1 MRRRDFIKVI
11 AGSTAVWPLVARAQ
25 QPAMPVI
32 GFLSFR
38 SANESAGAEAA
49 FREGLSEIG
58 YSEGRN
64 VHIAFRWAEGQ
75 TERLPGLAADLVD
88 NLHVAVIASTGG
100 GPSALAA
107 KAATKTI
114 PIVFTYAADPVR
126 AGIVASLNRPE
137 ENTTGVTWFGG
148 DLAGKRLALLHDIV
162 PNISTIGLLTNP
174 AGDPDEFSQRA
185 DVQDVAR
192 RFDLKLVVMNAS
204 TEREI
209 DAAFAT
215 FAQQQV
221 GAVVIASDPFLIS
234 RRKRIISLA
243 AHHRMATT
251 CSDRVYVAAGCLMS
265 YGNSIK
271 EAYRRAG
278 LYVGR
283 ILRGAKPSEL
293 PIERLSKFEF
303 IINLT
308 TAKKLGL
315 TVPASFQS
323 LAKELIE

>member
-1 MRRRDFIKVI
+1 
-11 AGSTAVWPLVARAQ
+11 
-25 QPAMPVI
+25 MPVI

-38 SANESAGAEAA
+38 SANESAGVEAA

-88 NLHVAVIASTGG
+88 NLRVAVIASTGG

-114 PIVFTYAADPVR
+114 PIVFTYAGDPVR

-137 ENTTGVTWFGG
+137 ENITGVTWFGV

-162 PNISTIGLLTNP
+162 PNISTIGFLTNP
-174 AGDPDEFSQRA
+174 SDPDESSQRA
-185 DVQDVAR
+185 DVQYVAR

-209 DAAFAT
+209 DTAFAT

-221 GAVVIASDPFLIS
+221 GAVVIASEPFLIT
-234 RRKRIISLA
+234 RRERIISLA

-265 YGNSIK
+265 YGNSIR
-271 EAYRRAG
+271 EAYRHAG

-323 LAKELIE
+323 LANELIE

>member
-1 MRRRDFIKVI
+1 
-11 AGSTAVWPLVARAQ
+11 
-25 QPAMPVI
+25 MPVI

-38 SANESAGAEAA
+38 SANESASAEAA

-100 GPSALAA
+100 SPSALAA

-137 ENTTGVTWFGG
+137 ENITGVTWFGV

-162 PNISTIGLLTNP
+162 PNISTIGFLTNP
-174 AGDPDEFSQRA
+174 SDPDESSQRA

-192 RFDLKLVVMNAS
+192 RFDLKLVVINAS

-234 RRKRIISLA
+234 RRERIISLA

-323 LAKELIE
+323 LANELIE

>member
-1 MRRRDFIKVI
+1 MRRRDFIRGV
-11 AGSTAVWPLVARAQ
+11 AGSAAAWPLTARAQ
-25 QPAMPVI
+25 QPSIPVI

-38 SANESAGAEAA
+38 SANESAGTEAA

-58 YSEGRN
+58 YSEGRS

-75 TERLPGLAADLVD
+75 KDRLPALAADLVD
-88 NLHVAVIASTGG
+88 NLRVAVIASTGG
-100 GPSALAA
+100 ALSALAA

-114 PIVFTYAADPVR
+114 PIVFTHGADPVK

-137 ENTTGVTWFGG
+137 ENITGVTWFGG
-148 DLAGKRLALLHDIV
+148 EMAGKRLALLHDIV
-162 PNISTIGLLTNP
+162 PNISNIGFLMGQ
-174 AGDPDEFSQRA
+174 GDPEEQSSQRA

-192 RFDLKLVVMNAS
+192 RFDLKLVVMTAS

-221 GAVVIASDPFLIS
+221 GAVVIASDPFLVI
-234 RRKRIISLA
+234 RREQIFSLA
-243 AHHRMATT
+243 AHHRIATT
-251 CSDRVYVAAGCLMS
+251 CSQREYVAAGCLMS
-265 YGNSIK
+265 YGNSVK

-303 IINLT
+303 VINIT

-323 LAKELIE
+323 LADELIE

>member
-1 MRRRDFIKVI
+1 M
-11 AGSTAVWPLVARAQ
+11 AWPLAAGAQ
-25 QPAMPVI
+25 QSAMPVI

-38 SANESAGAEAA
+38 SANESAGVEAA

-100 GPSALAA
+100 GPSALSA

-114 PIVFTYAADPVR
+114 PIVFTYAGDPVR

-137 ENTTGVTWFGG
+137 ENITGVTWFGV

-162 PNISTIGLLTNP
+162 PNISTIGFLTNP
-174 AGDPDEFSQRA
+174 SDPDESSQRA

-209 DAAFAT
+209 DTAFAT
-215 FAQQQV
+215 FAQQHV
-221 GAVVIASDPFLIS
+221 GAVVIASEPFLIT
-234 RRKRIISLA
+234 RRERIISLA

-265 YGNSIK
+265 YGNSIR
-271 EAYRRAG
+271 EAYRHAG

-303 IINLT
+303 IINIT

-323 LAKELIE
+323 LASELIE

>member
-38 SANESAGAEAA
+38 SANESASAEAA

-100 GPSALAA
+100 SPSALAA

-137 ENTTGVTWFGG
+137 ENITGVTWFGG

-162 PNISTIGLLTNP
+162 PNISTIGFLTNP
-174 AGDPDEFSQRA
+174 GRDPDKSSQRA

-192 RFDLKLVVMNAS
+192 RFDLKLVVINAS
-204 TEREI
+204 TEQEI

-234 RRKRIISLA
+234 RRERISSLA

-323 LAKELIE
+323 LANELIE

>member
-1 MRRRDFIKVI
+1 VRRRDFIKVTV
-11 AGSTAVWPLVARAQ
+11 GSAAAWPLTARAQ

-38 SANESAGAEAA
+38 SANESASAEAA

-100 GPSALAA
+100 SPSALAA

-137 ENTTGVTWFGG
+137 ENITGVTWFGG

-162 PNISTIGLLTNP
+162 PNISTIGFLTNP
-174 AGDPDEFSQRA
+174 GRDPDESSQRA

-192 RFDLKLVVMNAS
+192 RFDLKLVVINAS

-234 RRKRIISLA
+234 RRERIISLA

-323 LAKELIE
+323 LANELIE

>member
-1 MRRRDFIKVI
+1 MRRRDFIKVTV
-11 AGSTAVWPLVARAQ
+11 GSAAAWPVTARAQ

-38 SANESAGAEAA
+38 SANKSAGAEAA

-137 ENTTGVTWFGG
+137 ENITGVTWFGG

-162 PNISTIGLLTNP
+162 PNILTIGFLTNP
-174 AGDPDEFSQRA
+174 GGDPDESSQRA

-234 RRKRIISLA
+234 RRERIISLA

-323 LAKELIE
+323 LANELIE